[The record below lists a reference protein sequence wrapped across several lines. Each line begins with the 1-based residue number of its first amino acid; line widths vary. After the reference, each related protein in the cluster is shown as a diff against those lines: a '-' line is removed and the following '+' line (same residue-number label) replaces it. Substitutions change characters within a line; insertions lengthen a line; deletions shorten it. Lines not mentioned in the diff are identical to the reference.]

1 MVPAFICSAFGWVL
15 IFLLLFYGPHARCHF
30 PLLSQQPAYLFLPVF
45 SGYCTLSFFGSL
57 SLCFFLSHL
66 AGPISAKMCTFTWI
80 NRLFNRPKQPSVQKD
95 GQLSTSSSSNTFAT
109 RERCRFRKQ
118 CLLFPCSCP
127 WGPIKMDSLYP
138 LIWSAYAVR
147 LFFLPYIVCS
157 WFASI
162 FSWFICLLSV
172 LGTAVSIFLDLQ

>member
-1 MVPAFICSAFGWVL
+1 MVPAFICSAFRWVL

-30 PLLSQQPAYLFLPVF
+30 LLLSQQPAYLFSSVF
-45 SGYCTLSFFGSL
+45 SGYCTLSFSGSL

-66 AGPISAKMCTFTWI
+66 ACPISAEMCTFTWI
-80 NRLFNRPKQPSVQKD
+80 NSQNSLQFKRMD
-95 GQLSTSSSSNTFAT
+95 GSPVLVLNTFAT

-127 WGPIKMDSLYP
+127 WGPIKMDFLYP

-147 LFFLPYIVCS
+147 LFFLPSIVCS
-157 WFASI
+157 WYASI
-162 FSWFICLLSV
+162 SSRFICLLSV
-172 LGTAVSIFLDLQ
+172 LGTVVSVF